1 MHRPSASQARAT
13 SPAAGWRCSGLAGL
27 KGALSLYD
35 PDARVHTGV
44 VTFVGYQGVRLYLGQ
59 LPLVSW
65 RPPHVEFHAGGDT
78 VVILWRPAVPG
89 CRDDQGALTRMRI
102 QDGRIVEQWV
112 ASSAARIP

>member
-1 MHRPSASQARAT
+1 MTPQVALAHAPTERQPGSSNIARRWMALLGVGGVER
-13 SPAAGWRCSGLAGL
+13 SPLAV
-27 KGALSLYD
+27 
-35 PDARVHTGV
+35 R
-44 VTFVGYQGVRLYLGQ
+44 TFVGYQGVRLYLGQ